1 MNNLVNL
8 YVDEDL
14 KSFITNVKSRVVQQK
29 IVIRMSTPKGDV
41 DIKAEDL
48 PTKQQQLNK
57 LIREYYEEEDTL
69 A

>member
-14 KSFITNVKSRVVQQK
+14 KSFITNVKTRVVQQK

-48 PTKQQQLNK
+48 PTKHQQLNK

-69 A
+69 V